1 MLAQVFSMPTDRA
14 MVFMQDVSEKRLLQA
29 AYHP

>member
-1 MLAQVFSMPTDRA
+1 MLAQVFSMLTGRA
-14 MVFMQDVSEKRLLQA
+14 KAFMQDVSEKRLLQA